1 MLFCDTPVQSALTA
15 VGGGLIGGLVGSSLS
30 FGVVGVAVLAG
41 FAGGVGDV
49 AAHLV
54 RRDEQFLEAVAQLRG

>member
-1 MLFCDTPVQSALTA
+1 MLFCDTPVQSAVAA
-15 VGGGLIGGLVGSSLS
+15 VLGGLLGAVVGVSLG

-41 FAGGVGDV
+41 VLGGAGDV

-54 RRDEQFLEAVAQLRG
+54 RRDEQFREAVAQVRG